1 MEEQRTMTRKRLI
14 AIAKKAERSRDA
26 VQAMNEYEDET
37 QARRANTKKLR
48 MLRLENERNLASND
62 N

>member
-1 MEEQRTMTRKRLI
+1 MEEQRTMTRERLI

>member
-1 MEEQRTMTRKRLI
+1 MEEQRTMRRERLI
-14 AIAKKAERSRDA
+14 AIGKKAERSRDA
-26 VQAMNEYEDET
+26 VQAMNAYEDET